1 MRAFHPSQ
9 QCVRCRRCFAQ
20 YDAALSAAIVLG
32 KVMDAVDGMHVYFA
46 EGIKQCT
53 LRDHALIEQHLAYI
67 SVAVSH
73 RHLADGRAG
82 GDSAELG
89 PALAYCGVWAR
100 ALSSS
105 VAACAAV

>member
-53 LRDHALIEQHLAYI
+53 KQVLHPHVEP
-67 SVAVSH
+67 S
-73 RHLADGRAG
+73 GPPP
-82 GDSAELG
+82 ELY
-89 PALAYCGVWAR
+89 P
-100 ALSSS
+100 
-105 VAACAAV
+105 